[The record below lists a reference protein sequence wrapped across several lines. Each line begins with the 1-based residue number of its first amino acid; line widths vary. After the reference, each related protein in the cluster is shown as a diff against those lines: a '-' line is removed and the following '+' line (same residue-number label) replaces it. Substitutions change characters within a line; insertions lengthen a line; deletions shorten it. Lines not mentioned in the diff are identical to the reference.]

1 MVDLYHR
8 RFNDEITSQIDF
20 NLCSYIAKSILVSKI
35 WFKISLL
42 VLSYVLSSF
51 FYSLNNCFWFLLSTL
66 TLDELN
72 KQAK

>member
-8 RFNDEITSQIDF
+8 RFKDEITSQIDF
-20 NLCSYIAKSILVSKI
+20 NLWSYIAKAILVSKI

-42 VLSYVLSSF
+42 ILSYVLSSF
-51 FYSLNNCFWFLLSTL
+51 FYSLNNCFGFLLSTL